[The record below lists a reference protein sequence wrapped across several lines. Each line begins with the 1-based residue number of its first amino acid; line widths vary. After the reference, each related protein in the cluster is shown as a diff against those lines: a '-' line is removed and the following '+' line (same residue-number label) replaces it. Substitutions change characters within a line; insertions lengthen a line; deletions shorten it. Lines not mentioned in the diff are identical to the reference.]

1 MVKDN
6 TTTITI
12 MDMLISQIRR
22 EITIITTTTTIMTTM
37 LPQITMEHT
46 IKHMNT
52 ITTLIIK
59 RTILRKKQQTLAEE
73 EMQEKREDLL
83 GKSNLKKMGMS
94 RMIMRSL
101 KRIRIRMK
109 VLKIGMIR

>member
-22 EITIITTTTTIMTTM
+22 EITIITTIMTTM
-37 LPQITMEHT
+37 LPQITTEHT
-46 IKHMNT
+46 IKHMNI

-59 RTILRKKQQTLAEE
+59 RTIHRKKLLTLAEE
-73 EMQEKREDLL
+73 EMQEKLEVLL
-83 GKSNLKKMGMS
+83 GKSNLKRMGMS

>member
-1 MVKDN
+1 
-6 TTTITI
+6 
-12 MDMLISQIRR
+12 
-22 EITIITTTTTIMTTM
+22 
-37 LPQITMEHT
+37 
-46 IKHMNT
+46 
-52 ITTLIIK
+52 
-59 RTILRKKQQTLAEE
+59 LAEE
-73 EMQEKREDLL
+73 EMQEKREALL